1 MMAQSPYKQRMI
13 KKEYRNFCK
22 KVGYLTK
29 QYKLR
34 NRNIRAHDGT
44 ILMEKDQTIERWRE
58 YFQGEHQTV
67 APIEYYENESQDAL
81 DKLVDVKSYEEISTM
96 IMNLKK

>member
-1 MMAQSPYKQRMI
+1 
-13 KKEYRNFCK
+13 
-22 KVGYLTK
+22 VDYLTK

-44 ILMEKDQTIERWRE
+44 ILMEKDQAIERWRE

-67 APIEYYENESQDAL
+67 APIEYYENESRDAL
-81 DKLVDVKSYEEISTM
+81 DKLVEEQSI
-96 IMNLKK
+96 I